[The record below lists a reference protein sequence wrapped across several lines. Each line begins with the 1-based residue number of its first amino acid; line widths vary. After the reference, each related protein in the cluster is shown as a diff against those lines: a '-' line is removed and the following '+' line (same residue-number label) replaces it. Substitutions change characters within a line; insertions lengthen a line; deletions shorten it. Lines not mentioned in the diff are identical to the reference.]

1 MVSILFTCMTSW
13 TGSTCIITQ
22 FFVFFFWQEGTS
34 AKNIVQREEKAF
46 PFLIFTGTLDLLG
59 KIYIAADQ
67 QILCYFEAS
76 MVEAALALLATYYV
90 FMFNYPPGLTN
101 FYLFLKKCIL
111 HIQDGKKL
119 PSSLISF
126 VNSIHELQ
134 GNV

>member
-1 MVSILFTCMTSW
+1 
-13 TGSTCIITQ
+13 
-22 FFVFFFWQEGTS
+22 
-34 AKNIVQREEKAF
+34 
-46 PFLIFTGTLDLLG
+46 
-59 KIYIAADQ
+59 
-67 QILCYFEAS
+67 

-101 FYLFLKKCIL
+101 FYLFLQKCIL

-126 VNSIHELQ
+126 VNSVHELQ